1 MKPLQN
7 TLYITTPDSYLFW
20 ENECIA
26 VKVGGVEKIRIPSH
40 TIESI
45 LCFGNT
51 TVSTPLI
58 RFCGERGIGLTFLS
72 ENGRFYGRIQ
82 GPVSGNILLRQKQ
95 FLTCSDP
102 LFASHIASRF
112 LCGKLI
118 NEKNSLLRSAREAKD
133 SAIAETL
140 HQKASQI
147 MSIGKELNQPVHVDS
162 FRGLEGAAATLY
174 FSCMDLMLKAKDP
187 CLRFEARSRRPPKNE
202 VNAVL
207 SFLYMLLKNDMQSAL
222 EAVGL
227 DPACGYLH
235 ALRPGKPALALDL
248 MEELRAPLCDRLA
261 LSLFNKGQLRKK
273 DFSCELGEYTI
284 EDRAKKV
291 ILSAWQNRKHEKILH
306 PFLNEHIDIGLISF
320 VQAQMLA
327 RYLRGDLDDYPPFI
341 WR

>member
-26 VKVGGVEKIRIPSH
+26 VKIGGIEKVRIPSH
-40 TIESI
+40 TIDSI

-58 RFCGERGIGLTFLS
+58 RFCAERGIGLTFLS
-72 ENGRFYGRIQ
+72 ENGKFYGRIY
-82 GPVSGNILLRQKQ
+82 GPVNGNVLLRQQQ

-102 LFASHIASRF
+102 FFTSRIASRF
-112 LCGKLI
+112 LYGKLI
-118 NEKNSLLRSAREAKD
+118 NEKNSILRSARAVKD
-133 SAIAETL
+133 ESISLNL
-140 HQKASQI
+140 HQKAARI
-147 MSIGKELNQPVHVDS
+147 MEIGQELEQPVSIDS
-162 FRGLEGAAATLY
+162 LRGLEGAAAAIY
-174 FSCMDLMLKAKDP
+174 FSCMDLMLKSKDP
-187 CLRFEARSRRPPKNE
+187 DLRFEIRSRRPPKNE

-207 SFLYMLLKNDMQSAL
+207 SFLYMLLKNDTQSAL

-227 DPACGYLH
+227 DPASGYLH

-273 DFSCELGEYTI
+273 DFSCELGEFTI
-284 EDRAKKV
+284 EDRARKM
-291 ILSAWQNRKHEKILH
+291 ILSSWQDRKREKILH
-306 PFLNEHIDIGLISF
+306 PFLNEQIEIGLIPF
-320 VQAQMLA
+320 VQAKLLA
-327 RYLRGDLDDYPPFI
+327 RYLQGDLDDYPPFI

>member
-7 TLYITTPDSYLFW
+7 TLYVTTQDSYLFW

-26 VKVGGVEKIRIPSH
+26 IKVGGQEKVRVPAH
-40 TIESI
+40 ALESI
-45 LCFGNT
+45 FCFGNA

-72 ENGRFYGRIQ
+72 ENGRFYGRIH
-82 GPVSGNILLRQKQ
+82 GPVSGNVLLRQKQ
-95 FLTCSDP
+95 FISASDP
-102 LFASHIASRF
+102 IFAARISSRF
-112 LCGKLI
+112 LTGKLL
-118 NEKNSLLRSAREAKD
+118 NEKNMLLRKARDIQD
-133 SAIAETL
+133 SDVSGQLREKAQEIAAL
-140 HQKASQI
+140 SQD
-147 MSIGKELNQPVHVDS
+147 LTQPAGLDS
-162 FRGLEGAAATLY
+162 LRGTEGAAANAY
-174 FSCMDLMLKAKDP
+174 FSCFDLMLKAKDP
-187 CLRFEARSRRPPKNE
+187 GLRFEVRSRRPPKNE

-235 ALRPGKPALALDL
+235 TLRPGRPALALDL

-273 DFSCELGEYTI
+273 DFSSELGEYALSDSARKT
-284 EDRAKKV
+284 V
-291 ILSAWQNRKHEKILH
+291 LSAWQSRKREVVQH
-306 PFLNEHIDIGLISF
+306 PFLKERIEIGLIPF
-320 VQAQMLA
+320 VQAQMTA